1 MPGEFIQ
8 APAIIQKYEKSPIT
22 IGKNRPIVIGPL
34 FFLTIF
40 LSLKKNS

>member
-8 APAIIQKYEKSPIT
+8 APAIIQKNEKGPIT
-22 IGKNRPIVIGPL
+22 IGKNSPIVIGPL

-40 LSLKKNS
+40 FNF